1 MHTRRASG
9 VRNQPASRT
18 GAQGSSLQ
26 ATCCL
31 RVALGGVY
39 LTRVSPVSAT
49 LLCAQSASKRS
60 PGSPGTGEVVVT
72 VSAGQG
78 TTTTTT
84 GSGRNANSP
93 IRGVSGSASS
103 AQSAEA
109 DVTPLGGGGGA
120 AAAMDTAQGG
130 SSRNASSA
138 AVAAAAAALM
148 GLVTHHASSPSPGMK
163 QRPLIPSCMFALP
176 LAAVPAA
183 ART

>member
-1 MHTRRASG
+1 MSCATSQRAG
-9 VRNQPASRT
+9 RAHKVRPCRPPVAS
-18 GAQGSSLQ
+18 
-26 ATCCL
+26 
-31 RVALGGVY
+31 VALGGVY
-39 LTRVSPVSAT
+39 LTRVSPVFAT
-49 LLCAQSASKRS
+49 VLRAQSASKRS

-109 DVTPLGGGGGA
+109 DVTPLGGVGG

-163 QRPLIPSCMFALP
+163 QRPFIPSCMFALP